1 MVLPHPIILA
11 ENGLLMRK
19 SSVRL
24 AAALAAVALVV
35 TGCSSSS
42 KTDSAAA
49 DKQLEIFTWWAAGGE
64 KAGLDGMQAA
74 FEAANPDT
82 KFVNSSIAGGAGV
95 NAKAVLV
102 SRLEANDPPDSFQA
116 HAGMELD
123 GYVKSG
129 KLEDLTSLYASEG
142 WDKVFPADLLKT
154 LTVDGKIYSVP
165 VNIHRANVIWWNP
178 AAAAKAGITAAPA
191 TLDDFF
197 ADLAKF
203 KAAGITG
210 LSLAGKGDWAIA
222 HLMDWMLLAS
232 MGPDKFEGLFNG
244 STSWTGPEVAAALVN
259 FQKALSY
266 GNKDAGNLEWPDA
279 GKLVTSGKAG
289 FFIMGDWA
297 SAQWQSDG
305 LVLDTDYTWAPAPG
319 TVGIYQWLSDSFT
332 LPIGAK
338 DHNAAL
344 AWLKVCGSKE
354 GQDAF
359 NPKKGS
365 ISVRTDS
372 DLTLYDSYLQA
383 AAAEWKVDR
392 LVGST
397 VHGVNGN
404 NALMA
409 AYSAAAGK
417 YLSGGAKDNAGLA
430 KDLAAAYE
438 AGKA

>member
-1 MVLPHPIILA
+1 
-11 ENGLLMRK
+11 MRK
-19 SSVRL
+19 SSFRL
-24 AAALAAVALVV
+24 VAAAAAIALAV
-35 TGCSSSS
+35 TGCSSS
-42 KTDSAAA
+42 KDTAANTD
-49 DKQLEIFTWWAAGGE
+49 KKFEIFTWWASGGE
-64 KAGLDGMQAA
+64 AAGLQGMVDVYKAQNPGTEFINAA
-74 FEAANPDT
+74 
-82 KFVNSSIAGGAGV
+82 VAGGAGV
-95 NAKAVLV
+95 NAKAVLT

-123 GYVKSG
+123 GYVKTG
-129 KLEDLTSLYASEG
+129 KIEDLTSLYASEG
-142 WDKVFPADLLKT
+142 WDKVFPADLIKT

-165 VNIHRANVIWWNP
+165 VNIHRANVLWWNP
-178 AAAAKAGITAAPA
+178 ATATKAGITAAPA
-191 TLDDFF
+191 TLDEFF
-197 ADLAKF
+197 ADLDKF
-203 KAAGITG
+203 KKAGVTG
-210 LSLAGKGDWAIA
+210 LALAGKGDWAIA

-232 MGPDKFEGLFNG
+232 MGPDKYEGLFKG
-244 STSWTGPEVAAALVN
+244 STSWTGPEVAAALKN
-259 FQKALSY
+259 FQRALSY
-266 GNKDAGNLEWPDA
+266 GNKGAGNLDWPDA

-305 LVLDTDYTWAPAPG
+305 LKLGTDYTWAPAPG
-319 TVGIYQWLSDSFT
+319 TTDIYQWLSDSFT
-332 LPIGAK
+332 LPVGAP
-338 DHNAAL
+338 DRNAAL

-372 DLTLYDSYLQA
+372 DLTKYDDYLKA
-383 AAAEWKVDR
+383 AAAQWKTDR

-409 AYSAAAGK
+409 AYNAAVGK
-417 YLSGGAKDNAGLA
+417 YFSGGFKDNAGLA

>member
-1 MVLPHPIILA
+1 
-11 ENGLLMRK
+11 MRK
-19 SSVRL
+19 GSIRL
-24 AAALAAVALVV
+24 IAAASVIALAL
-35 TGCSSSS
+35 TGCSS
-42 KTDSAAA
+42 KKDSAANT
-49 DKQLEIFTWWAAGGE
+49 DTKFEIFTWWASGGE
-64 KAGLDGMQAA
+64 AAGLQGMIDVFTAQNPNTEFINAA
-74 FEAANPDT
+74 
-82 KFVNSSIAGGAGV
+82 VAGGAGV
-95 NAKAVLV
+95 NAKAVLA

-123 GYVKSG
+123 GYVRTG

-142 WDKVFPADLLKT
+142 WDKVFPADLIKT

-165 VNIHRANVIWWNP
+165 VNIHRANVLWWNP
-178 AAAAKAGITAAPA
+178 ATATKAGITAAPT
-191 TLDDFF
+191 TLDEFF
-197 ADLAKF
+197 ADLDKF
-203 KAAGITG
+203 KKAGVTG
-210 LSLAGKGDWAIA
+210 LALAGKGDWAIA

-232 MGPDKFEGLFNG
+232 MGPDAYEGLFKG
-244 STSWTGPEVAAALVN
+244 TTSWTGPEVTAALKN

-266 GNKDAGNLEWPDA
+266 GNKGAGNLDWPDA

-305 LVLDTDYTWAPAPG
+305 LKLGTDYTYAAAPG
-319 TVGIYQWLSDSFT
+319 TVGVYQWLSDSFT
-332 LPIGAK
+332 LPVGAP
-338 DHNAAL
+338 HRNAAI

-365 ISVRTDS
+365 ISARTDS
-372 DLTLYDSYLQA
+372 DLSLYDDYLKSA
-383 AAAEWKVDR
+383 AADWSKDR

-409 AYSAAAGK
+409 AYNAAVGK
-417 YLSGGAKDNAGLA
+417 YFSGGFKDNAGLA

>member
-1 MVLPHPIILA
+1 
-11 ENGLLMRK
+11 MRK
-19 SSVRL
+19 GSIRL
-24 AAALAAVALVV
+24 IAAASVIALAL
-35 TGCSSSS
+35 TGCSS
-42 KTDSAAA
+42 KKDAANTD
-49 DKQLEIFTWWAAGGE
+49 KKFEIFTWWASGGE
-64 KAGLDGMQAA
+64 AAGLQGMIDVYKAQ
-74 FEAANPDT
+74 NPNT
-82 KFVNSSIAGGAGV
+82 EFVNAAVAGGAGV
-95 NAKAVLV
+95 NAKAVLA

-123 GYVKSG
+123 GYVRTG

-142 WDKVFPADLLKT
+142 WDKVFPADLIKT

-165 VNIHRANVIWWNP
+165 VNIHRANVLWWNP
-178 AAAAKAGITAAPA
+178 ATATKAGITAAPT
-191 TLDDFF
+191 TLDEFF
-197 ADLAKF
+197 ADLEKF
-203 KAAGITG
+203 KKAGVTG
-210 LSLAGKGDWAIA
+210 LALAGKGDWAIA
-222 HLMDWMLLAS
+222 HLMDYMLLAS
-232 MGPDKFEGLFNG
+232 MGPDAYEGLFKG
-244 STSWTGPEVAAALVN
+244 TTSWTGPEVTAALKN

-266 GNKDAGNLEWPDA
+266 GNKGAGNLDWPDA

-305 LVLDTDYTWAPAPG
+305 LKLGTDYTYAAAPG

-332 LPIGAK
+332 LPVGAP
-338 DHNAAL
+338 DRNAAL

-365 ISVRTDS
+365 IAVRTDS
-372 DLTLYDSYLQA
+372 DLTKYDAYLQSA
-383 AAAEWKVDR
+383 AADWKKDR

-409 AYSAAAGK
+409 AYNAAVGK
-417 YLSGGAKDNAGLA
+417 YFSGGFKDNAGLA

>member
-1 MVLPHPIILA
+1 
-11 ENGLLMRK
+11 MRK
-19 SSVRL
+19 GSFRL
-24 AAALAAVALVV
+24 VAAASAIALAL

-42 KTDSAAA
+42 DEAANTDTEF
-49 DKQLEIFTWWAAGGE
+49 EIFTWWASGGE
-64 KAGLDGMQAA
+64 AAGLQGMIDVYKAQNPNTEFINAA
-74 FEAANPDT
+74 
-82 KFVNSSIAGGAGV
+82 VAGGAGV
-95 NAKAVLV
+95 NAKAVLQ
-102 SRLEANDPPDSFQA
+102 SRLDANEPPDSFQA

-123 GYVKSG
+123 GYVRG
-129 KLEDLTSLYASEG
+129 GQLEDLTSLYASEG
-142 WDKVFPADLLKT
+142 WDKIFPADLIKT

-165 VNIHRANVIWWNP
+165 VNIHRANVLWWNP
-178 AAAAKAGITAAPA
+178 ATATKAGITAAPA
-191 TLDDFF
+191 TLDEFF
-197 ADLAKF
+197 ADLEKF
-203 KAAGITG
+203 KKAGVTG
-210 LSLAGKGDWAIA
+210 LALAGKGDWAIA
-222 HLMDWMLLAS
+222 HLLDWMLLAS
-232 MGPDKFEGLFNG
+232 MGADKYEGLFNG
-244 STSWTGPEVAAALVN
+244 STSWTGPEVAAALKN

-266 GNKDAGNLEWPDA
+266 GNKGAGNLDWPDA

-305 LVLDTDYTWAPAPG
+305 LKLGTDYTYAAAPG
-319 TVGIYQWLSDSFT
+319 TVGTYQWLSDSFT
-332 LPIGAK
+332 LPVGAP
-338 DHNAAL
+338 HRNAAL

-365 ISVRTDS
+365 ISARTDS
-372 DLTLYDSYLQA
+372 DLSLYDDYLKSA
-383 AAAEWKVDR
+383 AADWKKDR

-409 AYSAAAGK
+409 AFNAAVGK
-417 YLSGGAKDNAGLA
+417 YFSGGFKDNAGLA